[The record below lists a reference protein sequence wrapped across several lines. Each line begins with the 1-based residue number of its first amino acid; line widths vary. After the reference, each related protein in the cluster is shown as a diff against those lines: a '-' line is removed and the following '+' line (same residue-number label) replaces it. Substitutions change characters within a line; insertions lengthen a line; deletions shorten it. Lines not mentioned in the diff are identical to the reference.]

1 LTSKQKEFLEAIE
14 PHKGIIFKVSKVY
27 CDDINDQE
35 DLRQEILY
43 QIWNSV
49 DNFRNQSQFST
60 WLYRVALNTAILY
73 FKKRKKETEKSA
85 EYHKWQEQFID
96 EIDDSDEKLKLLYQS
111 FQHLDKIEKAIIFMY
126 LEDKSQKEIAQTLGI
141 SEVNARVK
149 LHRTKEK
156 IKSIIFKNKN
166 YEI

>member
-14 PHKGIIFKVSKVY
+14 PHKGIIFKISKVY

-43 QIWNSV
+43 QLWSSIDS
-49 DNFRNQSQFST
+49 FRNQSQLST
-60 WLYRVALNTAILY
+60 WIYRVALNTAILY
-73 FKKRKKETEKSA
+73 FKKQKKEVEKSG
-85 EYHKWQEQFID
+85 EYLKWQEKYIEEVDNF
-96 EIDDSDEKLKLLYQS
+96 DDKLKLLYHS

-156 IKSIIFKNKN
+156 IKSIIFKNKD

>member
-1 LTSKQKEFLEAIE
+1 
-14 PHKGIIFKVSKVY
+14 
-27 CDDINDQE
+27 
-35 DLRQEILY
+35 
-43 QIWNSV
+43 
-49 DNFRNQSQFST
+49 
-60 WLYRVALNTAILY
+60 
-73 FKKRKKETEKSA
+73 
-85 EYHKWQEQFID
+85 
-96 EIDDSDEKLKLLYQS
+96 
-111 FQHLDKIEKAIIFMY
+111 MY

>member
-1 LTSKQKEFLEAIE
+1 MTSKQKEFLDAIE
-14 PHKGIIFKVSKVY
+14 PHKGILIKISKVY
-27 CDDINDQE
+27 CDDIEDQE

-43 QIWNSV
+43 QLWSSIDS
-49 DNFRNQSQFST
+49 FRNLSQLST
-60 WLYRVALNTAILY
+60 WIYRVALNTAILY
-73 FKKRKKETEKSA
+73 FKKQKKEVEKSA
-85 EYHKWQEQFID
+85 EYHIWQEKYIED
-96 EIDDSDEKLKLLYQS
+96 VDNSDEKLKLLYQS

>member
-1 LTSKQKEFLEAIE
+1 MTSKQKEFLDAIE
-14 PHKGIIFKVSKVY
+14 PHKGIIYKVSKVY
-27 CDDINDQE
+27 CDDQEDQE

-43 QIWNSV
+43 QLWNSI
-49 DNFRNQSQFST
+49 DAFRNQSQFST

-73 FKKRKKETEKSA
+73 FKKQKKDVKKSA
-85 EYHKWQEQFID
+85 EYHQWHEKYIEEVD
-96 EIDDSDEKLKLLYQS
+96 NSDEKLKLLYQS

-126 LEDKSQKEIAQTLGI
+126 LEEKSQREIAQTLGI

-156 IKSIIFKNKN
+156 IKSIIFKNKD
-166 YEI
+166 YES